1 MSQGHSPSD
10 QSGAGGFSIDTEAP
24 SISKKVRRKKTPFWR
39 SPLMIIFLLLAGAG
53 GGLFY
58 VWQQQQAV
66 MALTLASIE
75 DKTVEELSELSFKI
89 PFSADSADPQDV
101 KISLVRAPEGAKI
114 DHETGTF
121 LWTPEEKQG
130 PGEYELGIEVRPRV
144 NPENVS
150 RQQFKIVVTEHH
162 TPPEIEFIDT
172 QEVKAES
179 LIRIPINVKDPD
191 LPAQNYRYELVGD
204 VPEGASIESDI
215 GVVSW
220 KPDPEMVNRTFPF
233 EVQVTETDGAGF
245 SANRKFQLRVKSYD
259 PIEKLSDLL
268 ADRGVD
274 LENLGREATG
284 KFSGKGHVMRA
295 GRDRLDVFVYDSK
308 SAADE
313 DAKLIEADLS
323 KMFGESDPFTVPT
336 KIYRDDR
343 LFVVAAGVDERVHFK
358 LAFVMGTAIASTND
372 FESTTIAANGSSS
385 TLLDD
390 ATKNMQQAEED
401 RKDPLGD
408 QQLEEH
414 YDAKTLFNKKHY
426 KDIRAIYANR
436 FEIHYQDS
444 IQSAFGVDLEKVN
457 AWFEEHQEL
466 KEELYTAINP
476 AYDNPVE
483 ALRVFY
489 ELWKADPE
497 RVEKYG
503 ALAIATSVV
512 WDLPQR
518 GIYDYGRHQRRT
530 HSVMPDEL
538 LDSPIDNF
546 NYLVENENVMQGRAQ
561 LVPWEFMVHLVNHK
575 TPTQERTWALQNY
588 LPKRQMFGSCYSE
601 VPYDTVMLETSSRE
615 CRLDGEPYSLPN
627 IKTLGGV
634 CAMQADY
641 AARVGKSLGVP
652 AEYVRGES
660 AFGDYH
666 AWVMWVELKQLTKTG
681 INFSLESHGRYRGDK
696 YYVGQLQ
703 DPQTGTWITD
713 RELELRLHT
722 VGLDPLAKRQAE
734 YAMKAYPF
742 LKEKRKFSLDEQ
754 LDYLDKVIELSP
766 GNEEAWTQL
775 SELAGTGNL
784 DRKHARLMRKSLD
797 RLFLTFTNFPDFTW
811 KIFDNLIQY
820 EEDLKDQISLY
831 ERLITL
837 YVSAGRP
844 DLASEARLMMT
855 GYLIDAERNLDA
867 VEGLAETIMAFPEE
881 GRYVP
886 KMLDRL
892 ELLVNTNPSF
902 ARHLLNFYK
911 AFLPKVP
918 PKRGDSP
925 SKYCIKMYERGIM
938 RFEQAGDDAE
948 ANRYKALLSQLKGT

>member
-1 MSQGHSPSD
+1 MSQDPSPAPD
-10 QSGAGGFSIDTEAP
+10 GFAIDTGTP
-24 SISKKVRRKKTPFWR
+24 SIAKKIRRKKTPFWR
-39 SPLMIIFLLLAGAG
+39 SPLMIIFLLLAGSG

-58 VWQQQQAV
+58 VWQNQQAV
-66 MALTLASIE
+66 MGLTLSSIE
-75 DKTVEELSELSFKI
+75 DRTIEELSELSFII
-89 PFSADSADPQDV
+89 PFSDETADPKEV
-101 KISLVRAPEGAKI
+101 KISLVHAPEGASI
-114 DHETGTF
+114 DPETGTF
-121 LWTPEEKQG
+121 RWTPQEIDG
-130 PGEYELGIEVRPRV
+130 PGEFELGIEARPLL
-144 NPENVS
+144 NPGNVS
-150 RQQFKIVVTEHH
+150 RQQFKIVVTEHE

-172 QEVKAES
+172 QEIKTDSVT
-179 LIRIPINVKDPD
+179 RIPVNVIDPD
-191 LPAQNYRYELVGD
+191 LPAQEYHFELLGD
-204 VPEGASIESDI
+204 VPEGARIESDY

-220 KPDPEMVNRTFPF
+220 KPDAELVNRTFQF
-233 EVQVTETDGAGF
+233 EVQATETHGTEL
-245 SANRKFQLRVKSYD
+245 SASRKFQVRVKAYD
-259 PIEKLSDLL
+259 PIEKLSELL
-268 ADRGVD
+268 ADRDVK
-274 LENLGREATG
+274 LEYLGREATG
-284 KFSGKGHVMRA
+284 KFSGKGQVMRA
-295 GRDRLDVFVYDSK
+295 GQDRLDVYVYDSK
-308 SAADE
+308 SAADA
-313 DAKLIEADLS
+313 DAGLIEADLS
-323 KMFGESDPFTVPT
+323 KLFGESDPFTVPT

-343 LFVVAAGVDERVHFK
+343 LFVVAAGVEEYLHFK
-358 LAFVMGTAIASTND
+358 LAFVLGTAIASTND
-372 FESTTIAANGSSS
+372 FEPSAVASNDSPSS
-385 TLLDD
+385 LIDD
-390 ATKNMQQAEED
+390 SSKNMQQAVED

-414 YDAKTLFNKKHY
+414 YDDESLFKKKHY
-426 KDIRAIYANR
+426 EEIRAIYANR

-444 IQSAFGVDLEKVN
+444 IQAAFGVDLEKMKT
-457 AWFEEHQEL
+457 WFEEHQEL

-489 ELWKADPE
+489 DLWKADPQ
-497 RVEKYG
+497 RVEEYG

-518 GIYDYGRHQRRT
+518 GIYDYSRHQRRT

-538 LDSPIDNF
+538 LESPVENF

-575 TPTQERTWALQNY
+575 TPGQERAWALQNY

-601 VPYDTVMLETSSRE
+601 VPYDTIMLETSSRE
-615 CRLDGEPYSLPN
+615 CRLDGEEYSLSN

-660 AFGDYH
+660 AFGDHH

-713 RELELRLHT
+713 RDLELRLHT
-722 VGLDPLAKRQAE
+722 VGLDPIAKRQADH
-734 YAMKAYPF
+734 AMKAYPF

-754 LDYLDKVIELSP
+754 LDYLEQVIDLSP
-766 GNEEAWTQL
+766 GNEEAWMKL
-775 SELAGTGNL
+775 SELAGGGNL
-784 DRKHARLMRKSLD
+784 DTKHARMMRKTLD
-797 RLFLTFTNFPDFTW
+797 KLFATFTNFPDFTW
-811 KIFDNLIQY
+811 KVFDNLIQY
-820 EEDLKDQISLY
+820 EDDLKDQISLY
-831 ERLITL
+831 DRLIAL

-855 GYLIDAERNLDA
+855 GYLIDGERELDA
-867 VEGLAETIMAFPEE
+867 VEGLAATIMAFPEE

-892 ELLVNTNPSF
+892 EVLVNTNPDY

-918 PKRGDSP
+918 PRRGDSP
-925 SKYCIKMYERGIM
+925 SKYCIKMYERGIK
-938 RFEQAGDDAE
+938 RFEQAGDDTE
-948 ANRYKALLSQLKGT
+948 ANRYKALLAQLQGI